1 MSISKLR
8 RPSLPSDIDS
18 DLSIAVV
25 DNNIKS
31 IISESDIPVKESYVF
46 NGVHERTAKGDNL
59 LVSTSTS
66 VNRHQLK
73 YSLKRDSLYHIL
85 PEYLFHPLDRYA
97 DTDGNK
103 EEFIKRRKAQKDIE
117 ADALEY
123 FYPFDKK
130 FQVLRTSFQQ
140 KLNNEILN
148 NKLFIVDFITEGYD
162 INKNNPFI
170 KGAYPCIIWLRN
182 NRGVKQLLELA
193 VKYAFSNSLNSYN
206 IVFMEQSSEID
217 AHSCHITL
225 EGEIDDLFCAPLYYY
240 LEESINIE
248 YQTEITSENQ
258 IEQLK
263 SEIEEFESF
272 FTKWFLTQN
281 QTIKVRFGDYNKQ
294 PIMNVGTS
302 NDDLFLGYNTQLI

>member
-1 MSISKLR
+1 MIKLR

-18 DLSIAVV
+18 DFSIAVV

-59 LVSTSTS
+59 LVSASTS
-66 VNRHQLK
+66 AKRHQLK

-123 FYPFDKK
+123 FYPFDKI

-182 NRGVKQLLELA
+182 NRGVKKLLELA
-193 VKYAFSNSLNSYN
+193 VKYAFSDSLNSYD
-206 IVFMEQSSEID
+206 IVSNEQSSGID
-217 AHSCHITL
+217 TESCHITL
-225 EGEIDDLFCAPLYYY
+225 DREIDDLFCGPLYYY

-272 FTKWFLTQN
+272 FAKWFLTQN
-281 QTIKVRFGDYNKQ
+281 QTIKVKFGDYNKQ

>member
-1 MSISKLR
+1 MIKLR

-25 DNNIKS
+25 DSNIKPV
-31 IISESDIPVKESYVF
+31 ISESEIPIKELYVF

-59 LVSTSTS
+59 LVSASTSTK
-66 VNRHQLK
+66 RHQLK

-97 DTDGNK
+97 DTDGDK

-117 ADALEY
+117 SDALEY
-123 FYPFDKK
+123 FYPFDKS
-130 FQVLRTSFQQ
+130 FQSLRTLFQK

-148 NKLFIVDFITEGYD
+148 NKRFIVDFITEGYD

-170 KGAYPCIIWLRN
+170 RGAYPCIIWLRN
-182 NRGVKQLLELA
+182 NRGVKKLLELA
-193 VKYAFSNSLNSYN
+193 VKYAFSDSLNSYSMVSN
-206 IVFMEQSSEID
+206 EQSSEIE
-217 AHSCHITL
+217 AESCHITL
-225 EGEIDDLFCAPLYYY
+225 DGDIDDLFCGPRYYY
-240 LEESINIE
+240 LEESINVE
-248 YQTEITSENQ
+248 YQTEIISESQ
-258 IEQLK
+258 IEQIK
-263 SEIEEFESF
+263 CEIEEFVSF
-272 FTKWFLTQN
+272 FTKWFLTLN
-281 QTIKVRFGDYNKQ
+281 QTIKVEFGDYIKQ